1 MDETIVPAP
10 MPVPDPPA
18 LGTPALGTPALGT
31 PAPGPGSEVPA
42 RPVGRTTADAAL
54 ASELEADLAAFESE
68 LAALDRTD
76 HVAG

>member
-18 LGTPALGTPALGT
+18 LGTSALGA
-31 PAPGPGSEVPA
+31 PAPGPGSDVPA

-54 ASELEADLAAFESE
+54 ASELEADLAAFEAE